1 MLTQRGL
8 GQCVSYAETNFCG
21 AVSVE
26 CWIVFDSSHDPCLST
41 VIFRSLILCIMYLT
55 CIMYHVYHDSCI
67 SYHVS
72 LLPKGYFR
80 WDGASKIM
88 YVDVLRMIHDT

>member
-41 VIFRSLILCIMYLT
+41 GIFRSLILCIMYLT
-55 CIMYHVYHDSCI
+55 CIMYHVSCI
-67 SYHVS
+67 MIHVS
-72 LLPKGYFR
+72 RIMYLYFR

-88 YVDVLRMIHDT
+88 YVDVLQMIHDT